1 MPHIIWYYW
10 STPKIHDS
18 FTVTSNKKT
27 GLNYFSYSMNHTFL
41 RLGLGSVYYCLVFA
55 VKQKKPYQNATWCL
69 FPIGVLFH
77 QSLWNFFGVKH
88 VCSVI
93 ISTKWNYQPFW
104 FWCFFSVYRIFRRLG
119 SSLIWVGPVN
129 DGLSVQNGRQ
139 TGPVGE
145 IYLPDRTSLALI
157 PAGDRSICFM

>member
-88 VCSVI
+88 VCCVI

-104 FWCFFSVYRIFRRLG
+104 FWCFFF
-119 SSLIWVGPVN
+119 
-129 DGLSVQNGRQ
+129 GLSDFSSTWELLDLGGSGERR
-139 TGPVGE
+139 PV
-145 IYLPDRTSLALI
+145 RTKWTT
-157 PAGDRSICFM
+157 DRSCWWNISSR